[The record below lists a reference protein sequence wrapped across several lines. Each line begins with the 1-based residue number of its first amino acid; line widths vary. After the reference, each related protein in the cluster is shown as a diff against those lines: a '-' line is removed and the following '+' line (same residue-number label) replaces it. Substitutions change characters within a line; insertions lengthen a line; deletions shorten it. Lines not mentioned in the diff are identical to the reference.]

1 MAIKQACAI
10 IGPYD
15 SDDQF
20 PVFGFGGIPKFMGE
34 TQVSHC
40 FPLNGSRDDPSITGV
55 DEIVNTYRTHLTDIQ
70 IGKKTLFAPVLEDF
84 MQHVTKFD

>member
-20 PVFGFGGIPKFMGE
+20 PVFGFGGIPPGMQRVE
-34 TQVSHC
+34 HC
-40 FPLNGSRDDPSITGV
+40 FPLNGNPSNPSIQG
-55 DEIVNTYRTHLTDIQ
+55 IQ
-70 IGKKTLFAPVLEDF
+70 GI
-84 MQHVTKFD
+84 Q